1 MKRTIAITALAMVFL
16 MTLAVPAFAQSLSLT
31 TTYDMEG
38 TINLQKQAGHL
49 CNTGAEV
56 KQTIV
61 GNGTMQKA
69 QTINMIEGRIM
80 MEDDNNWVAG
90 ATPLTVTTVWE
101 LCAPP
106 KYVYDDS
113 ADYADDLAVPLSSLF
128 PIGNGDSQPKVA
140 TVADTRALTSQIW
153 AVQVQAD
160 PGFSGSLYQNAV
172 AANGPF
178 YDAADEVLDS
188 NADLEWIDSGGRDF
202 SDHWRWNDGKMVVGS
217 DYIGS
222 YFDIEQHA
230 RTSQGT
236 LRRYIDISSPFNH
249 GYLMENMSVV
259 GKSDVQETFAMQ
271 NLPAGSDI
279 VGDWWNLF

>member
-1 MKRTIAITALAMVFL
+1 
-16 MTLAVPAFAQSLSLT
+16 
-31 TTYDMEG
+31 MEG

-113 ADYADDLAVPLSSLF
+113 ADYADDLAVPLSALF
-128 PIGNGDSQPKVA
+128 LTGEGASQSKV
-140 TVADTRALTSQIW
+140 VDVDDTRALTSQIW

-178 YDAADEVLDS
+178 YDAEDRAVDASELD
-188 NADLEWIDSGGRDF
+188 WISGNRDY

-222 YFDIEQHA
+222 YFDMEQHA

-249 GYLMENMSVV
+249 GYLMEDMSVV
-259 GKSDVQETFAMQ
+259 GRSDVQETFSMQ
-271 NLPAGSDI
+271 NLPSGGDI